1 MKWCLL
7 LLVIVYF
14 GCIPSLFLNWLQV
27 SALTL
32 KILQPGSCILLHT
45 TGSITFH
52 KLSHG
57 LLGIIS
63 VLHVIQYHK
72 PRTQPV
78 EQVTL
83 EEEPVQLIQ
92 LSVAVTDPCREQ
104 KEINGIWGHYILQLK
119 SMQFL
124 KRRLWSFHMPV
135 FKIILHQW
143 VLIMK
148 PRFLGLLGKNT

>member
-1 MKWCLL
+1 MNNEVVLTLTGYCVFWL
-7 LLVIVYF
+7 YSF
-14 GCIPSLFLNWLQV
+14 PNWLQG

-32 KILQPGSCILLHT
+32 KILQPGSCSLLHT
-45 TGSITFH
+45 TGPITFH

-78 EQVTL
+78 EQITL

-104 KEINGIWGHYILQLK
+104 KEINGI
-119 SMQFL
+119 
-124 KRRLWSFHMPV
+124 
-135 FKIILHQW
+135 
-143 VLIMK
+143 
-148 PRFLGLLGKNT
+148 